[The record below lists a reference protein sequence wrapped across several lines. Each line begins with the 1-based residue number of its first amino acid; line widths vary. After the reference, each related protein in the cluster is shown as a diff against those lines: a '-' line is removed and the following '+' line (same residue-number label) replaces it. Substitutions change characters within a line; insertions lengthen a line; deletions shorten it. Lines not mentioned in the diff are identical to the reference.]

1 MSATPDPLLARIEA
15 NPKYALLKRK
25 RNALGIVLTIAMLVA
40 YYGFIGAIAFDKE
53 FLARP
58 LGAGVTSI
66 GIPIAWGLIIFTVAI
81 TAFYVWRANREYDQL
96 VDDVLREARS

>member
-1 MSATPDPLLARIEA
+1 MSTPNDPLLARIEA

-25 RNALGIVLTIAMLVA
+25 RNSLGIVLTIAMLIA

-53 FLARP
+53 FLAQRI
-58 LGAGVTSI
+58 GAGVTSI

>member
-1 MSATPDPLLARIEA
+1 MSTANDPILARIEA
-15 NPKYALLKRK
+15 NPKYQLLKRK
-25 RNALGIVLTIAMLVA
+25 RNTLGWTLTLLMLIA

-53 FLARP
+53 FLAQRI
-58 LGAGVTSI
+58 GAGVTSI

>member
-1 MSATPDPLLARIEA
+1 MSTANDPILARIEA
-15 NPKYALLKRK
+15 NPKYQLLKRK
-25 RNALGIVLTIAMLVA
+25 RNTLGWTLTLLMLIA

-53 FLARP
+53 FLAQRI
-58 LGAGVTSI
+58 GAGVTSI

-96 VDDVLREARS
+96 VDDVLREARA

>member
-1 MSATPDPLLARIEA
+1 MSTANDPILARIEA
-15 NPKYALLKRK
+15 NPKYQLLKRK
-25 RNALGIVLTIAMLVA
+25 RNTLGIVLTIAMLVA

-53 FLARP
+53 FLGQRI
-58 LGAGVTSI
+58 GAGVTSI